1 MRKKYKVRNFEKA
14 LKDFEAKVNPAIEA
28 EEKYL
33 EQRRKRY
40 LENHNPKKLEK
51 ANAKRLKNK
60 HMKKYTKNM
69 KKITR
74 KDFL

>member
-1 MRKKYKVRNFEKA
+1 MRFRNFEKA
-14 LKDFEAKVNPAIEA
+14 LKDFESKVNPAIEA

-60 HMKKYTKNM
+60 HMKKYSKNM